1 MLCGA
6 RCFVKEN
13 LATDRLEAWGPLAS
27 REKAGWAARSGSS
40 EKIRPGRALRARTR
54 RGTSPSVDSPSI
66 GRLMDSRVLK

>member
-6 RCFVKEN
+6 RCFVKEK

-40 EKIRPGRALRARTR
+40 GKNSAGPRAARAHTAWDE
-54 RGTSPSVDSPSI
+54 SVCGFAIHRAPD
-66 GRLMDSRVLK
+66 G